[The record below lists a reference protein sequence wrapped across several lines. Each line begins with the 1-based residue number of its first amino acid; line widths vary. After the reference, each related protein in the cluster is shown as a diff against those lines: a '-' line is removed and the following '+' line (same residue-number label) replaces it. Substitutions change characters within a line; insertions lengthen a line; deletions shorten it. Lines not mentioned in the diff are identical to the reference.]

1 MTAGE
6 PVTVTESDP
15 NHQRANPQAQP
26 SPARP
31 SHHQKQFL
39 FSFSLFAVYSL
50 FFSLLDSIDSVL
62 NVLIAAGT
70 LAIILF
76 CLAGWLFPVVPC
88 HQPHFVAALLFASIS
103 NFTFHYRSVVTII
116 HSNPLFS
123 IHHISILYVKLS
135 LDFDLW
141 I

>member
-31 SHHQKQFL
+31 HHHQKQFN
-39 FSFSLFAVYSL
+39 SLFVVYSL
-50 FFSLLDSIDSVL
+50 VFSLLDSSNSVL
-62 NVLIAAGT
+62 NVLIAAST